1 MASLRCPHCNQPVAA
16 NPLGRWYARFQCP
29 HCRGKL
35 QFDARTNGIGVVGS
49 FFFFAM
55 MYALVMG
62 RTELANALA
71 AGAGALWA
79 LSLGLSYALRR
90 IVKG

>member
-1 MASLRCPHCNQPVAA
+1 MAKLRCPHCNGPVEA
-16 NPLGRWYARFQCP
+16 NPLWRWYARFLCP

-35 QFDARTNGIGVVGS
+35 QFDTRTNWIGVGGT

-55 MYALVMG
+55 MFALVMG

-71 AGAGALWA
+71 AGAGALWV
-79 LSLGLSYALRR
+79 LSLALSYALRR